1 MTQPNRVNSYSLQI
15 SAARLR
21 VSHQAVKDRIGQELK
36 RPAPCTLTLQKRK
49 REKVKIKEE
58 LTRYV
63 QLLQLHETRQAHF
76 RPAH

>member
-21 VSHQAVKDRIGQELK
+21 VSHQAVKDRIGQE
-36 RPAPCTLTLQKRK
+36 RK

>member
-21 VSHQAVKDRIGQELK
+21 VSHPTVKDRIGEELK

-49 REKVKIKEE
+49 REKVKIK
-58 LTRYV
+58 
-63 QLLQLHETRQAHF
+63 
-76 RPAH
+76 